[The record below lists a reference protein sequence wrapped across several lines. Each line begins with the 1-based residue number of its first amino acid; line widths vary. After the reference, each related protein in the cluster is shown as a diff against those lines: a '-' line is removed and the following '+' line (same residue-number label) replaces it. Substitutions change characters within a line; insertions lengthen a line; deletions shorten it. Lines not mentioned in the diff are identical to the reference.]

1 MSGKEIWKFI
11 PLIIIYSCQQP
22 NEPFER
28 ENKPP
33 QTSLWTDSIAQVVTS
48 TIKLHWWGDDPDG
61 FVKGYFL
68 TTDNLNWVWTTSN
81 ESTLT
86 LKLGNKSIDT
96 SNIKVTA
103 VDDEGNGIW
112 DQKIQFGNYSYGSE
126 PFDDLNKDGK
136 YSTGEPF
143 TDLGLGDQTPA
154 NIKLVVKNSPP
165 SVAFNVSSTIPLITP
180 PVATFTFTGIDPDGS
195 STIQNYFISLN
206 DTASSSWRS
215 IPSNTNIITLV
226 ADLSDTSKNIV
237 IAKILIGSTLQDIGI
252 TIPNFKLNNFNRLY
266 LYCQDGTGA
275 KSKITT
281 MPDSS
286 KTWFVKK
293 PVGRKK
299 LLLVDEF
306 GISSPDPDLVYK
318 EILSST
324 IDKTGKSFG
333 DYDAIDLSTNQIPKS
348 IARYMLLETLK
359 LYKII
364 FWYGKVI
371 NYDLAQ
377 QVIPQFID
385 KGGSAILSTGFQNL
399 SLSGTDPSLLALD
412 FAPFDSLI
420 TSYNKDSI
428 SVSGFIPRVYSQSRI
443 LANDSVSQNKFP
455 QLIYDRTALFGTYA
469 IQQGL
474 SDKVLY
480 RLDSAKATNP
490 NNTEEKWIGRPAM
503 IVQSQNKKI
512 VFATIPLH
520 LCNSNEVGTNIPQLK
535 LFFEKI
541 FSGEFGE

>member
-1 MSGKEIWKFI
+1 MSGKVIWKII
-11 PLIIIYSCQQP
+11 PLIIIFSCQQP

-28 ENKPP
+28 INKPP
-33 QTSLWTDSIAQVVTS
+33 QTSLWTDSIGQVVTS

-61 FVKGYFL
+61 FIKGYFL

-126 PFDDLNKDGK
+126 PFNDLNKDGK

-165 SVAFNVSSTIPLITP
+165 SVAFNVSSTIPSITL

-206 DTASSSWRS
+206 DTASSSWRT

-237 IAKILIGSTLQDIGI
+237 NAKILVGSTLQDIGI

-318 EILSST
+318 EILTST

-474 SDKVLY
+474 SNKVLY

-490 NNTEEKWIGRPAM
+490 SNTEEKWIGRPAV